1 MNKLMMYL
9 NVSEKHEKTK
19 TNGSRWQERMKIRA
33 EINEMET

>member
-9 NVSEKHEKTK
+9 NVLEKHEQTK
-19 TNGSRWQERMKIRA
+19 TNGRRWQERIKIRA